1 MTHDEIWHLLP
12 WFVNGRLLAN
22 MQEEVDA
29 HLQSC
34 ANCRAEVAQQTR
46 VRDAVLIEEPR
57 TASADESFDQL
68 WSQIRPE
75 ESPDAARDASGPQAK
90 QSRIIHWLAAAV
102 VLEAVGLG
110 TLAFNTS
117 GAESRAPAAYQTL
130 SSPARERS
138 AAAIRAVF
146 TSEVTLRDLQS
157 LLARLQLRIVD
168 GPTEAG
174 VYTLATDD
182 KQRSLEATLADLRGN
197 MFVRFAEPIGSGLAR
212 R

>member
-12 WFVNGRLLAN
+12 WFVNGRLRAD
-22 MQEEVDA
+22 MQEEVNA

-34 ANCRAEVAQQTR
+34 ANCRAEVVQQTR

-68 WSQIRPE
+68 WSQIHPE
-75 ESPDAARDASGPQAK
+75 GSPDAAGDARPKAK
-90 QSRIIHWLAAAV
+90 QRRIIYWLAAAV

-117 GAESRAPAAYQTL
+117 GTESRAPAVYQTL

-157 LLARLQLRIVD
+157 LLSRLQLRIVD

-182 KQRSLEATLADLRGN
+182 RQRSLEATLADLRGN